1 MLAMGDQIIDGI
13 NTQDLLI
20 NTDNAMLDNAAIEES
35 QMWMDDWEDDDLV
48 VDDGQQQPTP
58 HPSQDLF
65 SDDIIVTESQENF
78 PNRESISDC
87 SPPTP
92 LTSTP
97 SLLDGVRFTGKLTID
112 ESIIELPLHNP

>member
-20 NTDNAMLDNAAIEES
+20 DTDNAMLDKAAIEDS
-35 QMWMDDWEDDDLV
+35 QMWMDDWQENDL
-48 VDDGQQQPTP
+48 DDGQRQLPP
-58 HPSQDLF
+58 HQSQDLF
-65 SDDIIVTESQENF
+65 SEDIVTENQENF

-87 SPPTP
+87 SLPTP

-97 SLLDGVRFTGKLTID
+97 SLLDGVMFTGSPI
-112 ESIIELPLHNP
+112 